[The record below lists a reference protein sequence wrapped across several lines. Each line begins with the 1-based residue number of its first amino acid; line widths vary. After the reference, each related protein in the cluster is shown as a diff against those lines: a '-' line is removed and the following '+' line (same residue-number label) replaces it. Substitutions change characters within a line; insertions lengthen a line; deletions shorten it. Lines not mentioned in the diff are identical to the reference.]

1 MLCCAMLRYVMPCHA
16 TLCHAMPCHAVLC
29 YAMSCHAVPCA
40 GTSLTYAEWAP
51 LAPLTD
57 SGLIRACAYFL
68 TTQDFRLLACDI
80 LKQLSHRRQEKVRR
94 PLALFPR
101 YKNAAASAS
110 TLIVSVMMCNDN
122 HTSMQ
127 QVDKHCTL
135 AVHLQACGE
144 GHYFCRDL
152 DPEHIGF
159 HVHCQHL
166 FDPACTSHMSHKP
179 SLHLPYAL
187 SASVGTEVHNLYSS
201 WHAFRK

>member
-1 MLCCAMLRYVMPCHA
+1 
-16 TLCHAMPCHAVLC
+16 
-29 YAMSCHAVPCA
+29 MSCHAVPCA

-122 HTSMQ
+122 HTS
-127 QVDKHCTL
+127 
-135 AVHLQACGE
+135 
-144 GHYFCRDL
+144 
-152 DPEHIGF
+152 I
-159 HVHCQHL
+159 
-166 FDPACTSHMSHKP
+166 
-179 SLHLPYAL
+179 
-187 SASVGTEVHNLYSS
+187 
-201 WHAFRK
+201 